1 MMLSLGS
8 RTETVNAK
16 VTVALNGAP
25 VSELAVTPED
35 CDVMRLVDL
44 GEQTKAG
51 NNTVALN
58 IEGEGSMLYQVVGR
72 FYTPWSAA
80 QPVQEPMSIEVAYDK
95 TQLAVNDV
103 VTARVKV
110 TNNRPGAAQMIIV
123 DLGIPPGFEV
133 QTADLEKL
141 VEDKTIQKYEMT
153 GRQIIVY
160 FERIAGSGVIEFQY
174 GLRAK
179 FPLRAQT
186 PSSRVYEYYN
196 PENEGT
202 ASPQAILVE

>member
-1 MMLSLGS
+1 M
-8 RTETVNAK
+8 
-16 VTVALNGAP
+16 
-25 VSELAVTPED
+25 
-35 CDVMRLVDL
+35 
-44 GEQTKAG
+44 
-51 NNTVALN
+51 
-58 IEGEGSMLYQVVGR
+58 
-72 FYTPWSAA
+72 
-80 QPVQEPMSIEVAYDK
+80 
-95 TQLAVNDV
+95 